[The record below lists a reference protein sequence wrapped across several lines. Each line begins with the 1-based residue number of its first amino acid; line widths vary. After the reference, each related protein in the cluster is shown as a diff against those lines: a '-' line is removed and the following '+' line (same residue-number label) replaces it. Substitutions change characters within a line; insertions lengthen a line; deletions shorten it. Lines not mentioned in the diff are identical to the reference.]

1 MFAWWWLVV
10 MFFVGAF
17 LGAMIM
23 GVCAYDNMR
32 RGGKKWWEDD

>member
-10 MFFVGAF
+10 MFFIGAV

-23 GVCAYDNMR
+23 GICAYDNMR
-32 RGGKKWWEDD
+32 RDGKKWWEDE